1 MDEYKWDDDE
11 KTQYID
17 DLFDPFDPIL
27 TPQYMGLIAEKVIIE
42 QRISELVRQYPHL
55 DPYAQQI
62 RLAGNEPALLEAS
75 CYAEHGDSSG
85 TINME
90 EFEKQKAQIKEQ
102 DQQLEKIN
110 KDNSDL
116 QAQVKQL
123 TDVQSLSG
131 SEQADEKLNNLMTQ
145 NEALTRRIA
154 EMEHARNLPGSAET
168 AGETQETDARIVEL
182 TEREQKHKNAVESL
196 GRQIHTLYSTLG

>member
-1 MDEYKWDDDE
+1 MSLARSSNSTLINMDEYKWDDDE

-75 CYAEHGDSSG
+75 CCGEHGDSSG

-102 DQQLEKIN
+102 DQQLKKMN
-110 KDNSDL
+110 RDNSDL

-123 TDVQSLSG
+123 T
-131 SEQADEKLNNLMTQ
+131 
-145 NEALTRRIA
+145 
-154 EMEHARNLPGSAET
+154 
-168 AGETQETDARIVEL
+168 
-182 TEREQKHKNAVESL
+182 
-196 GRQIHTLYSTLG
+196 